1 MDGDT
6 ERLSLPDQHEQ
17 PLAPRDPRVNQVAL
31 QQHVVLRGQRNHHRR
46 ELRSLRLVDCDR
58 IGQRASFS
66 TATRFIASNPDSEAA
81 EQAITVANSH
91 AKELSTLLSS
101 TLPSSFV
108 SRFPSNFSFA
118 FSAPLYKWIND
129 TPELITAGQSFEA
142 QTALRRKQSPH
153 NK

>member
-58 IGQRASFS
+58 IGQSDLIQLPEVVFDQPFVEAYCDLLLDGINSF
-66 TATRFIASNPDSEAA
+66 
-81 EQAITVANSH
+81 
-91 AKELSTLLSS
+91 
-101 TLPSSFV
+101 
-108 SRFPSNFSFA
+108 
-118 FSAPLYKWIND
+118 ND
-129 TPELITAGQSFEA
+129 PRC
-142 QTALRRKQSPH
+142 RR
-153 NK
+153 